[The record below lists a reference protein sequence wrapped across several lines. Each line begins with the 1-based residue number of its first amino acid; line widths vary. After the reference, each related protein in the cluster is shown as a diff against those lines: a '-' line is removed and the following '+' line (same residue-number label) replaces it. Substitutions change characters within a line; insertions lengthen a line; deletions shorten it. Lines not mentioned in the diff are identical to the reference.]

1 MARKLIATIRI
12 NLAGGDA
19 SPVELG
25 KMLGPKGV
33 ALMDVKKQ
41 FDAATAQHR
50 GHVVPADV
58 AVYED
63 RTFTL
68 SVRTPTTASLLKRA
82 AGLDA
87 GAAKPNGAPVAWIT
101 LDQLRE
107 VARVKLPDLNA
118 DDLAAAERIVAGT
131 ARSMGIGVRG

>member
-41 FDAATAQHR
+41 FDAATAQR
-50 GHVVPADV
+50 VVD
-58 AVYED
+58 
-63 RTFTL
+63 
-68 SVRTPTTASLLKRA
+68 PTGCGDAYR
-82 AGLDA
+82 AGLLFGLEQGLPLE
-87 GAAKPNGAPVAWIT
+87 GAARIGSLMGCLAVEERGTQSVCASRDEIRARYEKAFGERFPV
-101 LDQLRE
+101 
-107 VARVKLPDLNA
+107 
-118 DDLAAAERIVAGT
+118 
-131 ARSMGIGVRG
+131 S